1 MAMVKWDPMRE
12 LKVMQEQM
20 NRMLEMSRER
30 GIENFIESGGWEPPI
45 DIYEDPGEVVVKV
58 DLPGLDQGDI
68 QVHIEDDVLIIQGER
83 KPDPE
88 ERKQSYHRM
97 ERPYGSFRRTF
108 SLPVTID
115 QDHVAASCEKGVL
128 TIVLPKKGEAK
139 SRSIEVEIT

>member
-30 GIENFIESGGWEPPI
+30 GIDNFFESGGWEPPI
-45 DIYEDPGEVVVKV
+45 DIYEDPDEVVVKV
-58 DLPGLDQGDI
+58 DLPGLDQSDI
-68 QVHIEDDVLIIQGER
+68 QVQIEDDVLVIQGER
-83 KPDPE
+83 NPE
-88 ERKQSYHRM
+88 SEEKKQNYHRM
-97 ERPYGSFRRTF
+97 ERAYGSFRRTF

-115 QDHVAASCEKGVL
+115 QKRVAATCEKGVL
-128 TIVLPKKGEAK
+128 TIVLPKKGEGK